1 MSLTP
6 EQKEL
11 GRRNFMRALAGTPAL
26 AALGAAAVTRG
37 PVKGGP
43 VRLGYVGL
51 GGEGRVLLENT
62 DPRYAQVVAL
72 CDINPAHL
80 QQADESMTRA
90 GLQKVPHYSDWKEMI
105 QKEKLEGV
113 VLAPPLFLHAEM
125 AVGCLG
131 AGLHV
136 LCEKTMAYDPAG
148 CRQMLDASR
157 KAGRLLEIG
166 HQRHYN
172 PMYQAAYDGIVKN
185 GSLGDVYHAR
195 LVWHRNGNWRRKEE
209 LPTPDFDASRWGYPT
224 FDHLI
229 NWRLYKRYS
238 RGHMTELASHM
249 VDITDWFFGAR
260 AEAVVGSGGVYRYKD
275 GREVPD
281 HTYATIDYP
290 GGRTAVFTS
299 IESNAF
305 DHYYEAYYGTRATLI
320 LLGETEAYLFDE
332 GGAPGEAKAT
342 TVEVGPKA
350 AGPASAASESRS
362 ADAAGAVRGAG
373 TSAGGGP
380 DRLAAYRYEIDGF
393 CSAIR
398 TGTPLKC
405 GPEAAM
411 SSAVACIAGFEAI
424 ETKQRVVVEKA

>member
-11 GRRNFMRALAGTPAL
+11 GRRNFMRTLAGTPAL
-26 AALGAAAVTRG
+26 AALGAAAVTKG
-37 PVKGGP
+37 PVRGGP

-51 GGEGRVLLENT
+51 GGEGRVLLETT

-80 QQADESMTRA
+80 AKADESMKKA
-90 GLQKVPHYSDWKEMI
+90 GLETVPHYSDWKEMI
-105 QKEKLEGV
+105 QKEKLEGA

-125 AVGCLG
+125 ASGCLE

-148 CRQMLDASR
+148 CRRMLDASR
-157 KAGRLLEIG
+157 KAGKLLEIG

-172 PMYQAAYDGIVKN
+172 PIYRAAYDGIVKT

-195 LVWHRNGNWRRKEE
+195 LVWHRNGNWRRKEDP
-209 LPTPDFDASRWGYPT
+209 PTPDFDASRWGYPT
-224 FDHLI
+224 FDHLV

-238 RGHMTELASHM
+238 RGHMAELASHM
-249 VDITDWFFGAR
+249 VAISDWFFGTVPESAL
-260 AEAVVGSGGVYRYKD
+260 GSGGVYRYKD
-275 GREVPD
+275 GREIPD
-281 HTYATIDYP
+281 HTYVTLEYP

-305 DHYYEAYYGTRATLI
+305 DHYYEAYYGTKGTLI
-320 LLGETEAYLFDE
+320 LRGETEAYLFDE
-332 GGAPGEAKAT
+332 GGAPGEARAT
-342 TVEVGPKA
+342 TVEVTPKA
-350 AGPASAASESRS
+350 AGPAAAASESRT
-362 ADAAGAVRGAG
+362 ADAAGRGVGDGTGSGAG
-373 TSAGGGP
+373 

-398 TGTPLKC
+398 TGAPLKC
-405 GPEAAM
+405 TAQRAM
-411 SSAVACIAGFEAI
+411 GSALGCIAGFEAI
-424 ETKQRVVVEKA
+424 QKRQRIAVPKSA